1 MGSRYCHIMGAVWR
15 YDCMVKSVETDLMDP
30 GGGVG
35 GGSSLSYKSLIK
47 AYQISPTPGKTVF
60 IS

>member
-1 MGSRYCHIMGAVWR
+1 MGAVWR

-35 GGSSLSYKSLIK
+35 GAV
-47 AYQISPTPGKTVF
+47 AYHIRA
-60 IS
+60 

>member
-1 MGSRYCHIMGAVWR
+1 MGAVWR
-15 YDCMVKSVETDLMDP
+15 YDRMVKSVETDLMDP